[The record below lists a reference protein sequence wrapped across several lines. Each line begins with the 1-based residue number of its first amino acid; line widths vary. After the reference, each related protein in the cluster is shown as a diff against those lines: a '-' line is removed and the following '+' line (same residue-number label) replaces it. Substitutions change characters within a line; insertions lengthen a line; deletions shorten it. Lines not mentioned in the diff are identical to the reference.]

1 MWPIFRPFLRFIMFF
16 EIAGLPPLTALVQAG
31 ITLAMWLLLTHL
43 SPGLFGPM
51 SFNITVL
58 GFITSGLVLRR
69 SASRRRSRKH
79 GHPLANLLSLAIW
92 LAAAVLCL
100 ATNNPRW
107 IQHMFTLIP
116 VLFAIACLIDIWDG
130 EGTFSAVTWPGE
142 EMASFRPA
150 LARVFLL
157 KHVALALLN
166 ETLIALTHPSTW
178 LVFLALLPVFQHFVN
193 SALTTTVLVD
203 RERGN

>member
-1 MWPIFRPFLRFIMFF
+1 MKNQLLETAIYK
-16 EIAGLPPLTALVQAG
+16 AGGRYPLTVLVQTG
-31 ITLAMWLLLTHL
+31 VTLALWLLLTQL

-58 GFITSGLVLRR
+58 GFITCGLVLRR

-79 GHPLANLLSLAIW
+79 GHPMANLVSLAIW
-92 LAAAVLCL
+92 LGAAALCL
-100 ATNNPRW
+100 ATDNPRW

-116 VLFAIACLIDIWDG
+116 VLFAVACLIDIWDG

-142 EMASFRPA
+142 EMASYRPA
-150 LARVFLL
+150 LTRVFLL
-157 KHVALALLN
+157 KHAALALLN
-166 ETLIALTHPSTW
+166 ETLIALIDASTW

-193 SALTTTVLVD
+193 SALTTTVLID
-203 RERGN
+203 RESGN